1 MTENIFLQ
9 KYLAEKLTLKKSAGS
24 PERIS
29 STLAKSSIQLN
40 PYQIHAVKFAFDS
53 PLQRGAI
60 LADEVGLGK
69 TIEAGIIIAQLWS
82 EGKRKILII
91 VPASIRR
98 QWQEELFIR
107 FGLESIVID
116 TFTFQKILTEQNK
129 IPFTY
134 EGIFIISY
142 QFCYKNLD
150 LIRKQNWNCVII
162 DEAHRLRNVWRGKD
176 SAKIAWS
183 IREAFKN
190 APKLLLTA
198 TPLQNNLMELYGIVS
213 FIDDKLLGTPYSFKK
228 KFVEPLTQNVNPNSA
243 KLIQELRRL
252 IKGEESKDSN
262 KVSGVL
268 VRTLRKQVSEC
279 VKFTNRKAFTQ
290 DFTPTEEEQ
299 ELYEKVSAY
308 LQRDKIAAI
317 QSSQKHLMLLV
328 YRKILASSSFAIANT
343 LKRLIEYLEEELKR
357 RKYYK
362 NESLYQTE
370 TKENKSDEFLEELD
384 VENFEEEKIKP
395 RIDVELFSDEEIRKE
410 IEELKS
416 YYNLAVSIKKNAKG
430 EALVKALHSVFKI
443 AQEKN
448 WPKKAVIFTESVR
461 TQQYLKEL
469 LTQNGFKCTIFN
481 GSNNSKETHQAL
493 RKWEKAFPELAERG
507 TYQINVRQALVYE
520 FETQTDVFIATE
532 AGAEGLN
539 LQFCNIV
546 INYDLPWNP
555 QRVEQRIGRCHR
567 YGQKYDVLVVNF
579 LNTKNRADQRVLE
592 LLQNK
597 LHLFEGLFG
606 ASDEVLGLLESGIDF
621 EKRILEIYQTCRTP
635 EEIDKA
641 FDELQRQIQD
651 RLKEEIKTLRS
662 QILEYL
668 DEPVRQLFKET
679 AFETE
684 KYLSEFDRDLLR
696 LCKYFYGNELV
707 PLNEEDKTYKFKDHI
722 VSFRNL
728 KDEEIGKISRVNK
741 DHPLAKRAIEES
753 LKLTTS
759 PIPMNHFLYTSSGK
773 KYSLL
778 DPLIGKEGLI
788 YLFKLKIL
796 GIEEEDIL
804 APFVFIKEKDKFTP
818 YSLEVGE
825 QILSLEAVQ
834 QPEFLYSSPI
844 DKETLFKVWNEWKT
858 QILQKYQRRNERLY
872 DREIDRIN
880 RYYKDYS
887 LQVDDKIKKLEEEQ
901 RNLERRRANSIDL
914 EERRTL
920 HKRIQEIELT
930 LDKLRLEQIK
940 LKEEAIRLKQK
951 EYQELE
957 KKFILKT
964 EEKLIAITYF
974 KIV

>member
-1 MTENIFLQ
+1 MSVGIFKDSSSETLKKEIKNVFLQ
-9 KYLAEKLTLKKSAGS
+9 RYLAEKLSLKKMAGS

-40 PYQIHAVKFAFDS
+40 PYQIYAVKFAFDS

-82 EGKRKILII
+82 EGKRQILII
-91 VPASIRR
+91 APASIRR

-116 TFTFQKILTEQNK
+116 TLTFKKIITEQNK

-134 EGIFIISY
+134 AGIFIVSY
-142 QFCYKNLD
+142 QFCYRNIE
-150 LIRKQNWNCVII
+150 LIEKQNWDCVII
-162 DEAHRLRNVWRGKD
+162 DEAHRLRNVWRGRN

-190 APKLLLTA
+190 TPKLLLTA

-228 KFVEPLTQNVNPNSA
+228 KFIEPLNQNINPHSTR
-243 KLIQELRRL
+243 LIQELRRW
-252 IKGEESKDSN
+252 IKGEESENSN
-262 KVSGVL
+262 EKVSGVL
-268 VRTLRKQVSEC
+268 VRTLRKQVSEY
-279 VKFTNRKAFTQ
+279 VKFTERKAFAQ
-290 DFTPTEEEQ
+290 DFTPTDEEQ

-308 LQRDKIAAI
+308 LRRDKVAAI
-317 QSSQKHLMLLV
+317 QSRQRPLMLLV

-343 LKRLIEYLEEELKR
+343 LKRLIEYLEEELR
-357 RKYYK
+357 LRTVYNSTILPK
-362 NESLYQTE
+362 NES
-370 TKENKSDEFLEELD
+370 EESEYEDLIEEIN
-384 VENFEEEKIKP
+384 VEDFEKARIKP
-395 RIDVELFSDEEIRKE
+395 RIDINLFSDEDIKREID
-410 IEELKS
+410 ELKS
-416 YYNLAVSIKKNAKG
+416 YYNLALSIKKNAKG
-430 EALVKALHSVFKI
+430 EALIKALHSVFRI

-448 WPKKAVIFTESVR
+448 WPQKAVIFTESVR

-469 LTQNGFKCTIFN
+469 LTQQGFKCTIFN
-481 GSNNSKETHQAL
+481 GANNSKEAHQAL
-493 RKWEKAFPELAERG
+493 KEWELAFPELAEKG
-507 TYQINVRQALVYE
+507 TYQINIRQALVYE
-520 FETQTDVFIATE
+520 FETKTDVLIATE

-555 QRVEQRIGRCHR
+555 QRIEQRIGRCHR

-651 RLKEEIKTLRS
+651 RLREEIKTLRS

-684 KYLSEFDRDLLR
+684 KCLSEFDRDLLR
-696 LCKYFYGNELV
+696 LCKYFYGNELT
-707 PLNEEDKTYKFKDHI
+707 PLNEEDKTYKFKD
-722 VSFRNL
+722 
-728 KDEEIGKISRVNK
+728 
-741 DHPLAKRAIEES
+741 
-753 LKLTTS
+753 
-759 PIPMNHFLYTSSGK
+759 
-773 KYSLL
+773 
-778 DPLIGKEGLI
+778 
-788 YLFKLKIL
+788 
-796 GIEEEDIL
+796 
-804 APFVFIKEKDKFTP
+804 
-818 YSLEVGE
+818 
-825 QILSLEAVQ
+825 
-834 QPEFLYSSPI
+834 
-844 DKETLFKVWNEWKT
+844 
-858 QILQKYQRRNERLY
+858 
-872 DREIDRIN
+872 
-880 RYYKDYS
+880 
-887 LQVDDKIKKLEEEQ
+887 
-901 RNLERRRANSIDL
+901 
-914 EERRTL
+914 
-920 HKRIQEIELT
+920 
-930 LDKLRLEQIK
+930 
-940 LKEEAIRLKQK
+940 
-951 EYQELE
+951 
-957 KKFILKT
+957 
-964 EEKLIAITYF
+964 
-974 KIV
+974 

>member
-1 MTENIFLQ
+1 MSNLFIQ
-9 KYLAEKLTLKKSAGS
+9 KYLAEKLTLKKTTGS
-24 PERIS
+24 LQRIT
-29 STLAKSSIQLN
+29 STLARSSIQLN
-40 PYQIHAVKFAFDS
+40 PYQIYAVKFAFDS

-82 EGKRKILII
+82 EGRRKILIV

-107 FGLESIVID
+107 FGLESVVID
-116 TFTFQKILTEQNK
+116 TFTFQKIITEQNQV
-129 IPFTY
+129 PFTY
-134 EGIFIISY
+134 NGIFIVSY
-142 QFCYKNLD
+142 QFCYKNIE
-150 LIRKQNWNCVII
+150 LIKKQNWDCVII

-176 SAKIAWS
+176 SAKIAWN
-183 IREAFKN
+183 IRDAFKN
-190 APKLLLTA
+190 TPKLLLTA
-198 TPLQNNLMELYGIVS
+198 TPFQNNLMELYGITS

-228 KFVEPLTQNVNPNSA
+228 KFVEPLTQNINPHST
-243 KLIQELRRL
+243 KLIQKLRRL
-252 IKGEESKDSN
+252 IKGEENENSN
-262 KVSGVL
+262 EKVSGVL
-268 VRTLRKQVSEC
+268 VRTLRKQVSEY
-279 VKFTNRKAFTQ
+279 VKFTKRKAFTQ

-362 NESLYQTE
+362 GETLSQTE
-370 TKENKSDEFLEELD
+370 TKENKSDELLEELD
-384 VENFEEEKIKP
+384 VEDFEEEKIKP
-395 RIDVELFSDEEIRKE
+395 RIDIEVFSDEEIRKE

-416 YYNLAVSIKKNAKG
+416 YYNLAVSIKRNAKG
-430 EALVKALHSVFKI
+430 EALVKALHSVFET

-481 GSNNSKETHQAL
+481 GSNNSKEAHQAL
-493 RKWEKAFPELAERG
+493 RKWERAFPELAEKG

-520 FETQTDVFIATE
+520 FETETDVFIATE

-555 QRVEQRIGRCHR
+555 QRIEQRIGRCHR

-621 EKRILEIYQTCRTP
+621 EKRILAIYQTCRTP

-651 RLKEEIKTLRS
+651 RLREEIKTLRS

-684 KYLSEFDRDLLR
+684 KYLSEFDQDLLR

-707 PLNEEDKTYKFKDHI
+707 PLNQEDKTYKFKDHI

-796 GIEEEDIL
+796 GIEEEDLL

-818 YSLEVGE
+818 YSLEIGE